1 MPAWAE
7 AALVLASPSPAA
19 ASSSSSSCG
28 GVRPRA
34 ALESGR
40 LFCKVLPR
48 PPPLRSV
55 HFLTYYGVLVAAG
68 LVVKRG
74 PYRCFLQG
82 IGVVPGQSA
91 DVSMLTCW
99 RQCCSPCL
107 GSRTGRAAGASSPR
121 QPCRRERPTPEVKK
135 APHRRSRPVLAPLS
149 RACRHPVLVRAV
161 AAAPN
166 PPSSRR
172 PRALGRRSRPEP
184 PSSRLPL
191 ALGHHSRPLLN
202 GGGARPHS
210 SPAEEQVGGSTATM
224 LVQGFPC
231 SMRAKAGFQINNYRT
246 RTFKIKAKTESGD
259 GYTRL
264 APLRFESP
272 SGQLLV
278 QILQSHP
285 HLLPAT
291 VDQQLENLQSEKDA
305 QKEEA
310 LKVPQD
316 LLYKRIAEVKE
327 KERQNALEEI
337 IYCWIIY
344 KFMDNDISMTPAL
357 SPGGGPVRDISSLP
371 NQKDKLQSIH
381 SPDAFEMIQNHLN
394 LIMGEKI
401 AAPLDTVVEISNLNL
416 GKLYAASIMYGYF
429 LKRVDERFQL
439 EKSMKTLPPNP
450 KQQIVFENLK
460 PNPFWDMES
469 LVQITPDGEEISL
482 DDEESNP
489 NKLRSYVSQ
498 LDPDTLQR
506 YATIRSKEAVSLIEK
521 QTQSLFGRPDI
532 KVLDDGSVNARDG
545 KMITITFIE
554 LNHLVLEAVAFGSF
568 LWQAESYVES
578 KYHFVN
584 S

>member
-19 ASSSSSSCG
+19 AASSTSSSC

-34 ALESGR
+34 AVEPGR
-40 LFCKVLPR
+40 LFCKRFPW
-48 PPPLRSV
+48 S
-55 HFLTYYGVLVAAG
+55 
-68 LVVKRG
+68 
-74 PYRCFLQG
+74 
-82 IGVVPGQSA
+82 I
-91 DVSMLTCW
+91 
-99 RQCCSPCL
+99 
-107 GSRTGRAAGASSPR
+107 
-121 QPCRRERPTPEVKK
+121 
-135 APHRRSRPVLAPLS
+135 
-149 RACRHPVLVRAV
+149 
-161 AAAPN
+161 
-166 PPSSRR
+166 
-172 PRALGRRSRPEP
+172 
-184 PSSRLPL
+184 
-191 ALGHHSRPLLN
+191 HSK
-202 GGGARPHS
+202 
-210 SPAEEQVGGSTATM
+210 T
-224 LVQGFPC
+224 
-231 SMRAKAGFQINNYRT
+231 GFQINSYRT
-246 RTFKIKAKTESGD
+246 RTVKTKAKADSGD

-272 SGQLLV
+272 SGQLLI

-310 LKVPQD
+310 AKVPQD
-316 LLYKRIAEVKE
+316 LLYKRIAEIKE

-337 IYCWIIY
+337 IYCSIIY
-344 KFMDNDISMTPAL
+344 RFMENDIYMTPAL
-357 SPGGGPVRDISSLP
+357 SQGSGPVGDISALP
-371 NQKDKLQSIH
+371 NQEDKLQSIH
-381 SPDAFEMIQNHLN
+381 SSDAFEMIQNHLN

-439 EKSMKTLPPNP
+439 EKTMKTLPPNP

-460 PNPFWDMES
+460 PSPFWDMES

-482 DDEESNP
+482 DDKESNP

-498 LDPDTLQR
+498 LDADTLQR

-521 QTQSLFGRPDI
+521 QTQALFGRPDI
-532 KVLDDGSVNARDG
+532 KVLDDGSVNANDG
-545 KMITITFIE
+545 KTITITFTE

-568 LWQAESYVES
+568 LWEAESYVES

>member
-28 GVRPRA
+28 VRPRA

-40 LFCKVLPR
+40 LFCK
-48 PPPLRSV
+48 
-55 HFLTYYGVLVAAG
+55 
-68 LVVKRG
+68 
-74 PYRCFLQG
+74 
-82 IGVVPGQSA
+82 
-91 DVSMLTCW
+91 
-99 RQCCSPCL
+99 
-107 GSRTGRAAGASSPR
+107 
-121 QPCRRERPTPEVKK
+121 
-135 APHRRSRPVLAPLS
+135 
-149 RACRHPVLVRAV
+149 
-161 AAAPN
+161 
-166 PPSSRR
+166 
-172 PRALGRRSRPEP
+172 
-184 PSSRLPL
+184 
-191 ALGHHSRPLLN
+191 
-202 GGGARPHS
+202 
-210 SPAEEQVGGSTATM
+210 
-224 LVQGFPC
+224 GFPC
-231 SMRAKAGFQINNYRT
+231 SMRSKVGFQINSYRT
-246 RTFKIKAKTESGD
+246 RTFKIKAKAEFGD

-305 QKEEA
+305 RKEEA
-310 LKVPQD
+310 SKVPQD

-327 KERQNALEEI
+327 KERQNTLEEI

-357 SPGGGPVRDISSLP
+357 SPGAGPVRDISSLP
-371 NQKDKLQSIH
+371 NQEDKLQSIH

-401 AAPLDTVVEISNLNL
+401 AAPPDTVVEISNLNL

-439 EKSMKTLPPNP
+439 EKTMKTLPPNP

-460 PNPFWDMES
+460 PNPFWDMKS

-482 DDEESNP
+482 DDEESNL

-498 LDPDTLQR
+498 LDADTLQR

-521 QTQSLFGRPDI
+521 QTQSMFGRPDI
-532 KVLDDGSVNARDG
+532 KVWDDGSVNAKDG
-545 KMITITFIE
+545 KMVTITFTE

-568 LWQAESYVES
+568 LWEAESYVES
-578 KYHFVN
+578 KYHFIN

>member
-7 AALVLASPSPAA
+7 AALILVSPCPATASPST
-19 ASSSSSSCG
+19 SSCG
-28 GVRPRA
+28 VVRPRA
-34 ALESGR
+34 AVESVR
-40 LFCKVLPR
+40 LFCK
-48 PPPLRSV
+48 
-55 HFLTYYGVLVAAG
+55 
-68 LVVKRG
+68 
-74 PYRCFLQG
+74 
-82 IGVVPGQSA
+82 
-91 DVSMLTCW
+91 
-99 RQCCSPCL
+99 
-107 GSRTGRAAGASSPR
+107 
-121 QPCRRERPTPEVKK
+121 
-135 APHRRSRPVLAPLS
+135 
-149 RACRHPVLVRAV
+149 
-161 AAAPN
+161 
-166 PPSSRR
+166 
-172 PRALGRRSRPEP
+172 
-184 PSSRLPL
+184 
-191 ALGHHSRPLLN
+191 
-202 GGGARPHS
+202 
-210 SPAEEQVGGSTATM
+210 
-224 LVQGFPC
+224 GFPC
-231 SMRAKAGFQINNYRT
+231 SMRSNAGFQINSYRT

-310 LKVPQD
+310 SKVPQD

-337 IYCWIIY
+337 IYCYIIF

-357 SPGGGPVRDISSLP
+357 APGGGPVRDISSLP
-371 NQKDKLQSIH
+371 NQEDKLQSIH

-401 AAPLDTVVEISNLNL
+401 AAPPDTVVEISNLNL

-439 EKSMKTLPPNP
+439 EKTMKTLPPNP

-460 PNPFWDMES
+460 PNPFWDTES

-482 DDEESNP
+482 DDDESNP
-489 NKLRSYVSQ
+489 NRLKSYVSQ
-498 LDPDTLQR
+498 LDADTLQR

-532 KVLDDGSVNARDG
+532 KVLDDGSVNAKDG

-568 LWQAESYVES
+568 LWEAESYVES
-578 KYHFVN
+578 KYHFIK

>member
-7 AALVLASPSPAA
+7 AALVLASPSSAA
-19 ASSSSSSCG
+19 ASSSCG

-40 LFCKVLPR
+40 LFCKVKGFP
-48 PPPLRSV
+48 
-55 HFLTYYGVLVAAG
+55 
-68 LVVKRG
+68 
-74 PYRCFLQG
+74 
-82 IGVVPGQSA
+82 
-91 DVSMLTCW
+91 DSM
-99 RQCCSPCL
+99 
-107 GSRTGRAAGASSPR
+107 
-121 QPCRRERPTPEVKK
+121 
-135 APHRRSRPVLAPLS
+135 RSR
-149 RACRHPVLVRAV
+149 
-161 AAAPN
+161 
-166 PPSSRR
+166 
-172 PRALGRRSRPEP
+172 
-184 PSSRLPL
+184 
-191 ALGHHSRPLLN
+191 
-202 GGGARPHS
+202 
-210 SPAEEQVGGSTATM
+210 
-224 LVQGFPC
+224 
-231 SMRAKAGFQINNYRT
+231 AGFQINNYRT
-246 RTFKIKAKTESGD
+246 RTVKIKAKTESGD
-259 GYTRL
+259 GYTPL

-291 VDQQLENLQSEKDA
+291 VDQQLENLQSDKDA

-357 SPGGGPVRDISSLP
+357 SPGSGPVRDISSLP

-460 PNPFWDMES
+460 PTPFWDMES

-482 DDEESNP
+482 NDEESNP

-568 LWQAESYVES
+568 LWEAESYVES

>member
-7 AALVLASPSPAA
+7 AALVLASPSPAT

-28 GVRPRA
+28 VIRPRA
-34 ALESGR
+34 AAVEAGR
-40 LFCKVLPR
+40 LFCK
-48 PPPLRSV
+48 
-55 HFLTYYGVLVAAG
+55 
-68 LVVKRG
+68 
-74 PYRCFLQG
+74 
-82 IGVVPGQSA
+82 
-91 DVSMLTCW
+91 
-99 RQCCSPCL
+99 
-107 GSRTGRAAGASSPR
+107 
-121 QPCRRERPTPEVKK
+121 
-135 APHRRSRPVLAPLS
+135 
-149 RACRHPVLVRAV
+149 
-161 AAAPN
+161 
-166 PPSSRR
+166 
-172 PRALGRRSRPEP
+172 
-184 PSSRLPL
+184 
-191 ALGHHSRPLLN
+191 
-202 GGGARPHS
+202 
-210 SPAEEQVGGSTATM
+210 
-224 LVQGFPC
+224 GFPC
-231 SMRAKAGFQINNYRT
+231 SMRSKAGFQINGYRT
-246 RTFKIKAKTESGD
+246 RTFKIKAKAESGD

-310 LKVPQD
+310 SKVPQD

-327 KERQNALEEI
+327 KERQNTLEEI

-357 SPGGGPVRDISSLP
+357 APGGGPVRDISSLP
-371 NQKDKLQSIH
+371 NQEDKLQSIH

-439 EKSMKTLPPNP
+439 EKTMKTLPPNP

-498 LDPDTLQR
+498 LDADTLQR

-545 KMITITFIE
+545 QMITITFIE

-568 LWQAESYVES
+568 LWEAESYVES

>member
-19 ASSSSSSCG
+19 ASSTSSSC

-34 ALESGR
+34 AVEPGR
-40 LFCKVLPR
+40 LFCKV
-48 PPPLRSV
+48 
-55 HFLTYYGVLVAAG
+55 VLQ
-68 LVVKRG
+68 RF
-74 PYRCFLQG
+74 PWS
-82 IGVVPGQSA
+82 I
-91 DVSMLTCW
+91 
-99 RQCCSPCL
+99 
-107 GSRTGRAAGASSPR
+107 
-121 QPCRRERPTPEVKK
+121 
-135 APHRRSRPVLAPLS
+135 
-149 RACRHPVLVRAV
+149 
-161 AAAPN
+161 
-166 PPSSRR
+166 
-172 PRALGRRSRPEP
+172 
-184 PSSRLPL
+184 
-191 ALGHHSRPLLN
+191 HS
-202 GGGARPHS
+202 
-210 SPAEEQVGGSTATM
+210 
-224 LVQGFPC
+224 
-231 SMRAKAGFQINNYRT
+231 KAGFQINSYRT
-246 RTFKIKAKTESGD
+246 RTVKTKAKADSGD

-272 SGQLLV
+272 SGQLLI

-291 VDQQLENLQSEKDA
+291 VDQQLENLQSEKNA

-310 LKVPQD
+310 AKVPQD
-316 LLYKRIAEVKE
+316 LLYKRIAEIKE

-337 IYCWIIY
+337 MYCSIIY
-344 KFMDNDISMTPAL
+344 KFMENDIDMTPAL
-357 SPGGGPVRDISSLP
+357 SPGGGPVGDISSRP
-371 NQKDKLQSIH
+371 NQEDKLQSIH

-439 EKSMKTLPPNP
+439 EKTMKTLPPNP
-450 KQQIVFENLK
+450 KQQIAFENLK
-460 PNPFWDMES
+460 PSPFWDMES

-482 DDEESNP
+482 DNEESNP

-498 LDPDTLQR
+498 LDADTLQR

-521 QTQSLFGRPDI
+521 QTQALFGRPDI
-532 KVLDDGSVNARDG
+532 KVLDDGSVNANDG
-545 KMITITFIE
+545 KTITITFTE
-554 LNHLVLEAVAFGSF
+554 LNRLVLEAVAFGSF
-568 LWQAESYVES
+568 LWEAESYVES